1 MKSILTTRR
10 RIEQIKDRTDNTVL
24 PKLNSTYSTHGK
36 ISTELSKD
44 IVDRMTFSTFPNA
57 DEDGTAAIAAFLM
70 NSYNLDCLKTSGTL
84 GSIIELL
91 RRGNIKENVKTSHIE
106 NLLISLHT
114 LCINNG
120 IGDEMILNRLLCNPN
135 SIKVV
140 LELVKYTSGK
150 SQIMAMEILI
160 AISKVEGGVH
170 VLIKN
175 NVFGTIVTSELLYRR
190 STIESV
196 KHNAAALIN
205 RLCALSPKD
214 FPLDRVLEHT
224 LNDIGEPR
232 IDAYMEIQI
241 LNGFLQYLTWIN
253 DNKKVMPR
261 IFSMLPYLIDEIKS
275 EIFDSLDHLQLI
287 VKCCVGLSQDPK
299 HVEYMLT
306 NGLSAALQYLVRT
319 DLTLYRKKQK
329 SSGVS
334 KNMLDKLKAVKYKRT
349 GIQDTGERPIQTLV
363 ALSIIKPPGNAK
375 DNRSDDINFITIRSA
390 IIMFENIIEQRFDYI
405 ETITSSGIIPALIFR
420 VGSGNDMD
428 IRFNKVLV
436 KFICN
441 IFKKILTKLDCKAT
455 MATSMVVENKGYVHL
470 GELITPSASVITN
483 QIDNKEYNV
492 DMRTMTNTMHVQ
504 GVTKLFCSSLSMDD
518 PEVVQQSLYTL
529 SIMSFEIV
537 MDDLIKDENFDR
549 IIFLLSTRQDCFS
562 PGLSLVCDLVC
573 CPIMNEEILT
583 RIMMQTKIIKQFIK
597 SLKLSGWIFHF
608 KGTVFKAL
616 SKFAY
621 HPKFRQQLI
630 EAHGLSTAVT
640 ETKKRKKQ
648 LQTDRRARTNIDDD
662 STEIMMNILK
672 QDIASATIQSQLRVK
687 LANLRINK
695 LLTSGNKK

>member
-10 RIEQIKDRTDNTVL
+10 RIEQIKDRTDNTIL
-24 PKLNSTYSTHGK
+24 PKLNSTYATHGK

-84 GSIIELL
+84 GSVIELL
-91 RRGNIKENVKTSHIE
+91 RRGNIKENVKSPHIE

-120 IGDEMILNRLLCNPN
+120 IGDEIILSRLLCNPN
-135 SIKVV
+135 AIKVV

-150 SQIMAMEILI
+150 SQIRAMELLI

-224 LNDIGEPR
+224 LDDIGEPR

-241 LNGFLQYLTWIN
+241 LNGFLQYLTWLN

-261 IFSMLPYLIDEIKS
+261 LFSMLPYLIDEIKS
-275 EIFDSLDHLQLI
+275 ENFDSLDHLQLI

-329 SSGVS
+329 GTGVS
-334 KNMLDKLKAVKYKRT
+334 KNMLDKLKAIKYKRT

-375 DNRSDDINFITIRSA
+375 DNRSDDINFTTIRSA
-390 IIMFENIIEQRFDYI
+390 IIMFENIIELRFDYI
-405 ETITSSGIIPALIFR
+405 ENITSSGIIPALIFR

-428 IRFNKVLV
+428 TRFNKVLV
-436 KFICN
+436 NFICN
-441 IFKKILTKLDCKAT
+441 IFKKVLAKLNCKAT
-455 MATSMVVENKGYVHL
+455 MATSMVVENKGFVHL
-470 GELITPSASVITN
+470 GELFSPSASVATVE
-483 QIDNKEYNV
+483 IDNKKEYAV

-562 PGLSLVCDLVC
+562 PGLSLTCDLVC
-573 CPIMNEEILT
+573 SPIMNEEILT
-583 RIMMQTKIIKQFIK
+583 RVMMQTKIIKQFIK

-621 HPKFRQQLI
+621 HPKFRLQLI
-630 EAHGLSTAVT
+630 EANGLSTVVT

-648 LQTDRRARTNIDDD
+648 LQTDRRARTNMDDD

-672 QDIASATIQSQLRVK
+672 QDIASATIQAHIRVK
-687 LANLRINK
+687 LANLRIRK
-695 LLTSGNKK
+695 LKTLGK